1 MSTETPGSRSVS
13 IAVEGDVDAAVV
25 RRVLLLAGLSPGEIY
40 VARGK
45 VNLLKKLGGYNA
57 AARFSDWAV
66 VIDLDHDAECAPAAR
81 VAWLPQSAPRL
92 CFRIAVRSIEA
103 WLLADRKALAGF
115 LAVRA
120 ALIPLEPE
128 GEPDAKRRLI
138 AVAQSS
144 RRTDIRDDIVPRSG
158 SGRSVGPAYTS
169 RLIEFADR
177 YWDPAAARLLSPSLD
192 GLLRCL
198 ESLRIT

>member
-1 MSTETPGSRSVS
+1 M
-13 IAVEGDVDAAVV
+13 EGDLDAVVV
-25 RRVLLLAGLSPGEIY
+25 RRLLLPAGLTPGDTY

-45 VNLLKKLGGYNA
+45 VNLLKKLAGYNA
-57 AARFSDWAV
+57 AAQFSDWAV
-66 VIDLDHDAECAPAAR
+66 VIDLDADAECAPAAR
-81 VAWLPQSAPRL
+81 AAWLPQAAPRL

-103 WLLADRKALAGF
+103 WLLADRKALAKF

-120 ALIPLEPE
+120 ALIPVEPE
-128 GEPDAKRRLI
+128 EELDPKRKLI
-138 AVAQSS
+138 TVAQAS

-177 YWDPAAARLLSPSLD
+177 YWDPAVARFSSPSLD

-198 ESLRIT
+198 ESFHSSPVTNG